1 MTNLKKPALIAVL
14 LGGAAFATV
23 ALAEM
28 GPGGHDD
35 RGMKLVEMF
44 DQIDTDKDGKLSMA
58 ELEAHRAAEFKAAD
72 TNADGALDATELAA
86 RELAR
91 FQEKLA
97 DRTQEMIDNK
107 DNDGNGSLSADEI
120 GKGPAEDHFARIDT
134 DNDGMISKDEAQ
146 AAMKHH
152 RKHGHGMGGQ
162 GMNSQG
168 MDGDEEG
175 GDEN

>member
-1 MTNLKKPALIAVL
+1 MTKLKKSALIAAL
-14 LGGAAFATV
+14 LVTAALGTV

-28 GPGGHDD
+28 GPGGPED
-35 RGMKLVEMF
+35 RGMKLLELF
-44 DQIDTDKDGKLSMA
+44 DQIDTDKDGKLSLP

-72 TNADGALDATELAA
+72 TNGDGALDADELAA

-97 DRTQEMIDNK
+97 ERTQHMIDNK

-134 DNDGMISKDEAQ
+134 DNDGMISKEEAQ

-152 RKHGHGMGGQ
+152 RKHGHGMGGGE
-162 GMNSQG
+162 GMGGNW
-168 MDGDEEG
+168 DA